1 MKRLLLFAFFAIT
14 VNFLQAQ
21 LEEDFNPTPAGWIL
35 ANGAGFSNLNN
46 NAIVLTPGAGSND
59 PSMIGTPAV
68 NRTSNTVKVCLDIW
82 AYTPNLNQQI
92 SFPCTTYMDVLFVK
106 STVNDT
112 KDAEKAAN
120 IYTRVD
126 NYQLATAGGNTCV
139 TFTFPNGVSATD
151 FKVFLSFHGDCGT
164 GGYKYVIDNV
174 KISGV
179 DEVCSGNSCP
189 PTALDDAFNRIN
201 KDELS
206 FNAVLY
212 GSNTG
217 SSYPA
222 LPSGYAVD
230 TTGTDNDQNDD
241 FTHLTWSIVT
251 QPVNGLVV
259 VNSDK
264 TVTISRNATS
274 VTYLTFTYRL
284 CDDGADNIAGNS
296 DDLCDSATVTMNWP
310 VAATLPVSLI
320 NFNANRNGS
329 NVTLQWTTTFES
341 NNAGFQIQRSTGN
354 GAWETTGY
362 VATKAPD
369 GTSGTP
375 ITYQYKET
383 NTAAGFTWYR
393 LVQIDKDKTPT
404 ISVSRGVRGLEES
417 ARVSVYPNPGTSGNM
432 NVLFGSS
439 ANRDI
444 AIVDLSGKIVKNW
457 NNYHNDNLTISGI
470 SGGIYMLLITNK
482 ATNERQTHKIVIVK

>member
-1 MKRLLLFAFFAIT
+1 MKRFLLLAFFAIT

-21 LEEDFNPTPAGWIL
+21 LEEDFNPTPTGWIL
-35 ANGAGFSNLNN
+35 ANGAGFSNLNS

-92 SFPCTTYMDVLFVK
+92 AFPCTTYMDVLFVK
-106 STVNDT
+106 SSVTDT

-120 IYTRVD
+120 IFARVD
-126 NYQLATAGGNTCV
+126 NYQLAPSGGNTCV
-139 TFTFPNGVSATD
+139 TFTFPDGVTD
-151 FKVFLSFHGDCGT
+151 ANFKVFLSFHGDCGT

-189 PTALDDAFNRIN
+189 PTALDDAFNRIIPA
-201 KDELS
+201 ETS
-206 FNAVLY
+206 FTAVLY
-212 GSNTG
+212 GKNTTSSFPAVPSN
-217 SSYPA
+217 
-222 LPSGYAVD
+222 YAVD

-241 FTHLTWSIVT
+241 FTHLTWSIIT
-251 QPVNGLVV
+251 QPVNGSVV
-259 VNSDK
+259 VNADK
-264 TVTISRNATS
+264 SVTISRLSTS
-274 VTYLTFTYRL
+274 VTSLTFTYSL

-296 DDLCDSATVTMNWP
+296 DDLCDSATVLVSWP
-310 VAATLPVSLI
+310 AASTLPVSLI
-320 NFNANRNGS
+320 NFSANRSGT

-341 NNAGFQIQRSTGN
+341 NNAGFKIQRSTGN
-354 GAWETTGY
+354 SAWETAGY
-362 VATKAPD
+362 VATKAQD
-369 GTSGTP
+369 GNSSTP

-393 LVQIDKDKTPT
+393 LVQIDKDNTPA
-404 ISVSRGVRGLEES
+404 ISVSRGVRGLDES
-417 ARVSVYPNPGTSGNM
+417 ARISVYPNPGTTNNM

-439 ANRDI
+439 ASRDI
-444 AIVDLSGKIVKNW
+444 AIADLNGKIVRNW
-457 NNYHNDNLTISGI
+457 NNYHNDNLSISGLNA
-470 SGGIYMLLITNK
+470 GVYMLLVTNK
-482 ATNERQTHKIVIVK
+482 STNERQTHKIVIVK